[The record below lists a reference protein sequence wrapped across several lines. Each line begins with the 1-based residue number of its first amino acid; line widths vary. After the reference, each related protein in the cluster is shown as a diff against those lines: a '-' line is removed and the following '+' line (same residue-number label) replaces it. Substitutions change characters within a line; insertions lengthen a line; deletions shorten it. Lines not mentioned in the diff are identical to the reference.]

1 MKNGFYLLLIAIF
14 LMFSVNISAQIIK
27 GTFAIKNVQTGMVLR
42 IKDANNKNGTPLV
55 AYEPV
60 NWKCVTWDFKHIAG
74 DTYQLK
80 NLFTGKTFQAKGADS
95 INGGVLEQQP
105 FIAEQLNQQYDFVL
119 LQNNIYLIK
128 QKGTALYLTP
138 VDKTGEVNTGIKLTK
153 KDGTKLQQWTIYEQK
168 PTM

>member
-1 MKNGFYLLLIAIF
+1 MKKQFYLLLTAIF
-14 LMFSVNISAQIIK
+14 LLFSVNIFAQIIK

-60 NWKCVTWDFKHIAG
+60 NWKCMKWDFKHIEG
-74 DTYQLK
+74 NTYQLK
-80 NLFTGKTFQAKGADS
+80 NLFTGKTFQAADS
-95 INGGVLEQQP
+95 INGGVLEQEP
-105 FIAEQLNQQYDFVL
+105 LVVAQLNQQYDFEL
-119 LQNNIYLIK
+119 ILKNIYLIK
-128 QKGTALYLTP
+128 QKGSELYLTP
-138 VDKTGEVNTGIKLTK
+138 VNKKGEVNTGIKLAK

>member
-1 MKNGFYLLLIAIF
+1 MKKQFYLLLTAIF
-14 LMFSVNISAQIIK
+14 LLFSVNIFAQIIK

-60 NWKCVTWDFKHIAG
+60 NWKCMTWDFKHIEG
-74 DTYQLK
+74 NTYQLK
-80 NLFTGKTFQAKGADS
+80 NLFTGKTFQAADS
-95 INGGVLEQQP
+95 INGGVLEQEP
-105 FIAEQLNQQYDFVL
+105 LVVAQLNQQYDFEL
-119 LQNNIYLIK
+119 ILKNIYLIK
-128 QKGTALYLTP
+128 QKGSELYLTP
-138 VDKTGEVNTGIKLTK
+138 VDKKGEVNTGIKLAK